1 MVISFKSLLKLSGIF
16 IVACCAAFVCTLF
29 LSYNADLEAIAE
41 NITSGEALVLLGAQ
55 RSMGKVTVA
64 VTGGCL
70 GATSAVM
77 LLFYVKNYID
87 AHSRELGILKALGYS
102 DISVARKFAIFG
114 LSMFLG
120 CAAGYAAGFLYLPR
134 FYAVQNADGM
144 FPEMSPAFHPEI
156 FFALVIAPSAVFSV
170 LAVLFALIRLRAPA
184 LDLMYCR
191 RNIKVKQRAY
201 NEKLSFLK
209 ALKRDTLKA
218 HKLLAFFVA
227 FSAFCFSAMVQMSFS
242 MNELAS
248 NTFAA
253 MILSI
258 GLILAYTSL
267 LMSLSSAVKSNAET
281 IALMHALGY
290 SSAQCRRAVL
300 GAYRPLAYIG
310 FAIGTAYQYGLLKLV
325 VTMIFSDVADIPEYN
340 FSLRALLVALAAFIV
355 SYEAIMFLYSFRL
368 KKLTLK
374 MVFDR

>member
-325 VTMIFSDVADIPEYN
+325 VTMIFSDVADMPEYN

>member
-325 VTMIFSDVADIPEYN
+325 VTMIFSDVADMPEYN
-340 FSLRALLVALAAFIV
+340 FSLRALLIALAAFIV

-374 MVFDR
+374 RVFDR

>member
-325 VTMIFSDVADIPEYN
+325 VTMIFSDVADMPEYN
-340 FSLRALLVALAAFIV
+340 FSLRALLIALAAFIV

>member
-114 LSMFLG
+114 LSMSLG

-325 VTMIFSDVADIPEYN
+325 VTMIFSDVADMPEYN
-340 FSLRALLVALAAFIV
+340 FSLRALLIALAAFIV

>member
-41 NITSGEALVLLGAQ
+41 NITSCEALVLLGAQ

-300 GAYRPLAYIG
+300 GAYRPLAYLG

-325 VTMIFSDVADIPEYN
+325 VTMIFSDVADMPEYN
-340 FSLRALLVALAAFIV
+340 FNLRALLIALAAFIV

-374 MVFDR
+374 RVFDR

>member
-41 NITSGEALVLLGAQ
+41 NITSCEALVLLGAQ

-144 FPEMSPAFHPEI
+144 FPEMSTAFHPEI

-209 ALKRDTLKA
+209 TLKRDTLKA

-267 LMSLSSAVKSNAET
+267 LMSLSSAVKGNAET

-300 GAYRPLAYIG
+300 GAYRPLAYLG

-325 VTMIFSDVADIPEYN
+325 VTMIFSDVADMPEYN
-340 FSLRALLVALAAFIV
+340 FNLRALLIALAAFIV

-374 MVFDR
+374 RVFDR

>member
-325 VTMIFSDVADIPEYN
+325 VTMIFSDVADMPEYN

-374 MVFDR
+374 RVFDR

>member
-325 VTMIFSDVADIPEYN
+325 VTMIFSDVADMPEYN
-340 FSLRALLVALAAFIV
+340 FNLRALLIALAAFIV

-374 MVFDR
+374 RVFDR

>member
-41 NITSGEALVLLGAQ
+41 NITSCEALVLLGAQ

-325 VTMIFSDVADIPEYN
+325 VTMIFSDVADMPEYN
-340 FSLRALLVALAAFIV
+340 FNLRALLIALAAFIV

-374 MVFDR
+374 RVFDR

>member
-1 MVISFKSLLKLSGIF
+1 MVISFKSLLKLSCIF

-77 LLFYVKNYID
+77 LLFYVKNYTD

-325 VTMIFSDVADIPEYN
+325 VTMIFSDVADMPEYN
-340 FSLRALLVALAAFIV
+340 FNLRALLIALAAFIV

>member
-1 MVISFKSLLKLSGIF
+1 MVINFKSLLKLSCIF

-41 NITSGEALVLLGAQ
+41 NITSGEALILLGAQ

-102 DISVARKFAIFG
+102 DISLARKFAIFG

-144 FPEMSPAFHPEI
+144 FPEMSPTFHPEI
-156 FFALVIAPSAVFSV
+156 LFALVIAPSAVFSV

-325 VTMIFSDVADIPEYN
+325 VTMIFSDVADMPEYN
-340 FSLRALLVALAAFIV
+340 FSLRALLIALAAFIV

>member
-1 MVISFKSLLKLSGIF
+1 MVISFKSLLKLSCIF

-325 VTMIFSDVADIPEYN
+325 VTMIFSDVADMPEYN

-374 MVFDR
+374 RVFDR

>member
-1 MVISFKSLLKLSGIF
+1 MVISFKSLLKLSCIF

-325 VTMIFSDVADIPEYN
+325 VTMIFSDVADMPEYN

>member
-41 NITSGEALVLLGAQ
+41 NITSGETLVLLGAQ

-325 VTMIFSDVADIPEYN
+325 VTMIFSDVADMPEYN

-374 MVFDR
+374 RVFDR

>member
-218 HKLLAFFVA
+218 HKLLAFLWYF
-227 FSAFCFSAMVQMSFS
+227 Q
-242 MNELAS
+242 
-248 NTFAA
+248 
-253 MILSI
+253 LSV
-258 GLILAYTSL
+258 SL
-267 LMSLSSAVKSNAET
+267 QWCKYHSL
-281 IALMHALGY
+281 
-290 SSAQCRRAVL
+290 
-300 GAYRPLAYIG
+300 
-310 FAIGTAYQYGLLKLV
+310 
-325 VTMIFSDVADIPEYN
+325 
-340 FSLRALLVALAAFIV
+340 
-355 SYEAIMFLYSFRL
+355 
-368 KKLTLK
+368 
-374 MVFDR
+374 

>member
-1 MVISFKSLLKLSGIF
+1 MVISFKSLLKLSCIF

-242 MNELAS
+242 INELAS

-325 VTMIFSDVADIPEYN
+325 VTMIFSDVADMPEYN
-340 FSLRALLVALAAFIV
+340 FSLRALLIALAAFIV

>member
-87 AHSRELGILKALGYS
+87 AHPRELGILKALGFS

-325 VTMIFSDVADIPEYN
+325 VTMIFSDVADMPEYN
-340 FSLRALLVALAAFIV
+340 FSLRALLIALAAFIV

-374 MVFDR
+374 RVFDR

>member
-41 NITSGEALVLLGAQ
+41 NITSGETLVLLGAQ

-144 FPEMSPAFHPEI
+144 FPEMSPSFHPKI

-325 VTMIFSDVADIPEYN
+325 VTMIFSDVADMPEYN
-340 FSLRALLVALAAFIV
+340 FSLRALLIALAAFIV

-374 MVFDR
+374 RVFDR

>member
-1 MVISFKSLLKLSGIF
+1 MVINFKSLLKLSCIF

-41 NITSGEALVLLGAQ
+41 NITSGEALILLGAQ

-102 DISVARKFAIFG
+102 DISLARKFAIFG

-144 FPEMSPAFHPEI
+144 FPEMSPTFHPEI
-156 FFALVIAPSAVFSV
+156 LFALVIAPSAVFSV

-325 VTMIFSDVADIPEYN
+325 VTMIFSDVADMPEYN
-340 FSLRALLVALAAFIV
+340 FSLRALLIALAAFIV

-368 KKLTLK
+368 KKINLK

>member
-1 MVISFKSLLKLSGIF
+1 MVISFKSLLKLSCIF

-102 DISVARKFAIFG
+102 DISAARKFAIFG

-325 VTMIFSDVADIPEYN
+325 VTMIFSDVADMPEYN
-340 FSLRALLVALAAFIV
+340 FSLRALLIALAAFIV

>member
-41 NITSGEALVLLGAQ
+41 NITSGETLVLLGAQ

-144 FPEMSPAFHPEI
+144 FPEMSPSFHPEI

-325 VTMIFSDVADIPEYN
+325 VTMIFSDVADMPEYN

-374 MVFDR
+374 RVFDR

>member
-1 MVISFKSLLKLSGIF
+1 MVISFKSLLKLSCIF

-325 VTMIFSDVADIPEYN
+325 VTMIFSDVADMPEYN
-340 FSLRALLVALAAFIV
+340 FSLRALLIALAAFIV

>member
-41 NITSGEALVLLGAQ
+41 NIMSGEALVLLGAQ

-325 VTMIFSDVADIPEYN
+325 VTMIFSDVADMPEYN
-340 FSLRALLVALAAFIV
+340 FSLRALLIALAAFIV

-374 MVFDR
+374 RVFDR

>member
-70 GATSAVM
+70 DATSAVM

-325 VTMIFSDVADIPEYN
+325 VTMIFSDVADMPEYN
-340 FSLRALLVALAAFIV
+340 FSLRALLIALAAFIV

>member
-29 LSYNADLEAIAE
+29 LSYNADLEAITE
-41 NITSGEALVLLGAQ
+41 NIMSGEALVLLGAQ

-325 VTMIFSDVADIPEYN
+325 VTMIFSDVADMPEYN
-340 FSLRALLVALAAFIV
+340 FSLRALLIALAAFIV

-374 MVFDR
+374 RVFDR

>member
-209 ALKRDTLKA
+209 ALKRDTLK
-218 HKLLAFFVA
+218 
-227 FSAFCFSAMVQMSFS
+227 SFS

-325 VTMIFSDVADIPEYN
+325 VTMIFSDVADMPEYN

-374 MVFDR
+374 RVFDR

>member
-144 FPEMSPAFHPEI
+144 FPEMSPAFHPKI

-325 VTMIFSDVADIPEYN
+325 VTMIFSDVADMPEYN
-340 FSLRALLVALAAFIV
+340 FSLRALLIALAAFIV

-374 MVFDR
+374 RVFDR

>member
-87 AHSRELGILKALGYS
+87 AHPRELGILKALGFS

-325 VTMIFSDVADIPEYN
+325 VTMIFSDVADMPEYN

>member
-64 VTGGCL
+64 VTDGYL

-144 FPEMSPAFHPEI
+144 FPEMSPSFHPEI

-218 HKLLAFFVA
+218 HKLLAFFVV

-267 LMSLSSAVKSNAET
+267 LM
-281 IALMHALGY
+281 
-290 SSAQCRRAVL
+290 
-300 GAYRPLAYIG
+300 
-310 FAIGTAYQYGLLKLV
+310 
-325 VTMIFSDVADIPEYN
+325 
-340 FSLRALLVALAAFIV
+340 
-355 SYEAIMFLYSFRL
+355 
-368 KKLTLK
+368 
-374 MVFDR
+374 